1 MTPTGQASP
10 KRPYESPKLVIY
22 GDLIEM
28 TRASGG
34 GMAENGHGHGG
45 NPKT

>member
-1 MTPTGQASP
+1 MKASAKAPP
-10 KRPYESPKLVIY
+10 KRPYQSPKLVIY

-28 TRASGG
+28 TRASGK
-34 GMAENGHGHGG
+34 GMAENAHGHGG

>member
-1 MTPTGQASP
+1 MKPTTQTPP
-10 KRPYESPKLVIY
+10 KRLYRSPKLVIY

-28 TRASGG
+28 TRASGT
-34 GMAENGHGHGG
+34 GMAENAHGHGG

>member
-1 MTPTGQASP
+1 MKLTTKAPP
-10 KRPYESPKLVIY
+10 KRSYQSPKLVIY

-28 TRASGG
+28 TRASGT
-34 GMAENGHGHGG
+34 GMAENAHGMGN

>member
-1 MTPTGQASP
+1 MKPVVEVPS
-10 KRPYESPKLVIY
+10 KRSYQSPKLIIY

-28 TRASGG
+28 TRAAGA